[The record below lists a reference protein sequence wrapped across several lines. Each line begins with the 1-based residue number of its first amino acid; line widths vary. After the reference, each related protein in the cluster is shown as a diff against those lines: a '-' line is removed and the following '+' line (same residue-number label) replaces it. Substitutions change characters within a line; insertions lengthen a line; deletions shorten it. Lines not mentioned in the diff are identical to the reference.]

1 MDKSRLGFLILSLV
15 CLAPFLTGALTQ
27 AGPAGEEDSLFK
39 SLSVFTEV
47 LGLVQRVYVD
57 ETALDTLLEGA
68 LDGAADALDPLATF
82 VPPTGVDEFSRAHR
96 VGSSRSGVT
105 LAKERGIAFVAT
117 VGAGSPA
124 AEAGLTPGDVLTEIA
139 GLSSRRTPL
148 WKLQSVLAGE
158 AGEHVRL
165 QVLRQGR
172 TEEEVLVLA
181 DYAQPLPALD
191 LSSGAPVLRVTRF
204 DDRALAEVERL
215 LGELAAGGEG
225 GLVLDL
231 RGAPPVD
238 AAAGYRLAGQFAQG
252 ELGRLESRD
261 GTLEA
266 FTAENAPLWRGE
278 LVVLVDRGTLGPA
291 EVAAAVL
298 QQRAGARLVG
308 EPTFGHAGR
317 QSLVELD
324 GGGRLLLTDA
334 FFTGP
339 DGEAIDARLE
349 PDVGVRDTSRGFGER
364 DVPLSELILRR
375 GIEVLRGDGEHAARD
390 VA

>member
-27 AGPAGEEDSLFK
+27 ADTEGEDSLFK

-82 VPPTGVDEFSRAHR
+82 VPPSSLEEFSRAHR
-96 VGSSRSGVT
+96 IGSSRSGVT

-117 VGAGSPA
+117 VGGGSPGA
-124 AEAGLTPGDVLTEIA
+124 AAGLEAGDVLTEI
-139 GLSSRRTPL
+139 GGFSSRSTPL

-158 AGEHVRL
+158 VGDAVRL

-172 TEEEVLVLA
+172 TDEIVLVLA
-181 DYAQPLPALD
+181 DYPRPLPALD
-191 LSSGAPVLRVTRF
+191 RASGAPVLSVTRF
-204 DDRALAEVERL
+204 DDRALAEARRL
-215 LGELAAGGEG
+215 LGELAAGGER
-225 GLVLDL
+225 GLVVDL

-238 AAAGYRLAGQFAQG
+238 AAAGYRLAELFVQG
-252 ELGRLESRD
+252 DLGHLENRD
-261 GTLEA
+261 GTLETFA
-266 FTAENAPLWRGE
+266 AAAPPVWQGE

-298 QQRAGARLVG
+298 RQRADAQLVG

-317 QSLVELD
+317 QSLVDLD

-339 DGEAIDARLE
+339 DGEALDTRLE
-349 PDVGVRDTSRGFGER
+349 PDVSVREASGGFGER

-375 GIEVLRGDGEHAARD
+375 GIEVLQGDDEQAVQD